1 MKRTENKRFFDVK
14 GEIYVLIV
22 DNRLG
27 MYYLREVNM
36 QDSDERSCVTGRQW
50 YNDDIPH
57 IPLEDYLDADGNLID
72 DFKFMGSLD
81 KIIQE
86 EEMHMAVRTVKKLL
100 YMKHETN
107 EINIYDDWGA
117 LWEEL
122 QKRGEIEKGSEYTL
136 DDIILPEETKD
147 KLRRVIK
154 LMGNNERYA
163 RIGAKIDKGILL
175 FGVPGGG
182 KSRAVECMAGEIHA
196 HFIHSCGSD
205 FCLKYVGVG
214 SENVRKLFDE
224 ARSHKRAIIFIDEL
238 DAVGRERG
246 LGENTERDTTLNQLL
261 VEISKIKPD
270 ENIFIVGA
278 TNNKDLLDSA
288 LIRSG
293 RLSTH
298 IEILPPDKECRKDIF
313 NLYINKLVHEEGIDV
328 DLLAEMTEGCV
339 GADIEYICNNAGLY
353 AVDCDRDVVTLD
365 DLMHEIEDFLNNREL
380 KQQEEKKKKIGF
392 GI

>member
-1 MKRTENKRFFDVK
+1 MKIKKYFDVK
-14 GEIYVLIV
+14 GDIYVLII
-22 DNRLG
+22 DKRLG

-36 QDSDERSCVTGRQW
+36 KDSDERSCVTGRQW
-50 YNDDIPH
+50 YNDDIPY
-57 IPLEDYLDADGNLID
+57 IPLDDYLDAEGNLID
-72 DFKFMGSLD
+72 DFRFMGSLD
-81 KIIQE
+81 KIVE
-86 EEMHMAVRTVKKLL
+86 EEQMHSITRTIDKIL
-100 YMKHETN
+100 YMKYESN
-107 EINIYDDWGA
+107 EIVKYDDWNV
-117 LWEEL
+117 LWDVL
-122 QKRGEIEKGSEYTL
+122 QKRGDMETGSEYTL

-182 KSRAVECMAGEIHA
+182 KSRAVECMAGEINA

-261 VEISKIKPD
+261 VEISKIKPN

-288 LIRSG
+288 LTRSG

-298 IEILPPDKECRKDIF
+298 IEILPPDKECRKNIF
-313 NLYINKLVHEEGIDV
+313 DLYINKLVHEEDIDL
-328 DLLAEMTEGCV
+328 DLLAEMTEDFV

-353 AVDCDRDVVTLD
+353 AVDNDRDIVTQD
-365 DLMHEIEDFLNNREL
+365 DLMHEIEEFKKGRNLEV
-380 KQQEEKKKKIGF
+380 KEERRKIGF
-392 GI
+392 GC

>member
-1 MKRTENKRFFDVK
+1 MKIKKYFDVK
-14 GEIYVLIV
+14 GDIYVLII
-22 DNRLG
+22 DKRLG

-36 QDSDERSCVTGRQW
+36 KDSDERSCVTGRQW
-50 YNDDIPH
+50 YNDDIPY
-57 IPLEDYLDADGNLID
+57 IPLDDYLDAEGNLID
-72 DFKFMGSLD
+72 DFRFMGSLD
-81 KIIQE
+81 KIVE
-86 EEMHMAVRTVKKLL
+86 EEQMHTITRTIDKIL
-100 YMKHETN
+100 YMKYESN
-107 EINIYDDWGA
+107 EIVKYDDWNV
-117 LWEEL
+117 LWDVL
-122 QKRGEIEKGSEYTL
+122 QKRGDMETGSEYTL

-154 LMGNNERYA
+154 LMSNNERYA

>member
-1 MKRTENKRFFDVK
+1 MKRTESKRFFDVK

-86 EEMHMAVRTVKKLL
+86 EEMHMAVRTVEKLL

-107 EINIYDDWGA
+107 EINIYDDWGV

-175 FGVPGGG
+175 FGEAGTG
-182 KSRAVECMAGEIHA
+182 KSRCVECMAGEMNA
-196 HFIHSCGSD
+196 HFIYSSGSE
-205 FCLKYVGVG
+205 FACKYVGTG
-214 SENVRKLFDE
+214 AENVRKLFNE
-224 ARSHKRAIIFIDEL
+224 ARQHKRAFIFIDEI
-238 DAVGRERG
+238 DAVGRQRG
-246 LGENTERDTTLNQLL
+246 LGENTERDATLNQLL
-261 VEISKIKPD
+261 VEISKIKPE
-270 ENIFIVGA
+270 ENIFLIGA
-278 TNNKDLLDSA
+278 TNHKDLLDGA
-288 LIRSG
+288 LTRSG

-298 IEILPPDKECRKDIF
+298 IEILSPDRDNRIKIF
-313 NLYINKLVHEEGIDV
+313 ELYINKLVHNEDID
-328 DLLAEMTEGCV
+328 LEQLADMTEDFV

>member
-1 MKRTENKRFFDVK
+1 
-14 GEIYVLIV
+14 
-22 DNRLG
+22 
-27 MYYLREVNM
+27 
-36 QDSDERSCVTGRQW
+36 
-50 YNDDIPH
+50 
-57 IPLEDYLDADGNLID
+57 
-72 DFKFMGSLD
+72 
-81 KIIQE
+81 
-86 EEMHMAVRTVKKLL
+86 
-100 YMKHETN
+100 
-107 EINIYDDWGA
+107 
-117 LWEEL
+117 
-122 QKRGEIEKGSEYTL
+122 
-136 DDIILPEETKD
+136 
-147 KLRRVIK
+147 
-154 LMGNNERYA
+154 MGNNERYA

-182 KSRAVECMAGEIHA
+182 KSRAVECMAGEINA

-353 AVDCDRDVVTLD
+353 AVDCDKDVVTLD
-365 DLMHEIEDFLNNREL
+365 DLMHEVEDFLNNREL

>member
-1 MKRTENKRFFDVK
+1 MKIKKYFDVK
-14 GEIYVLIV
+14 GDIYVLII
-22 DNRLG
+22 DKRLG

-36 QDSDERSCVTGRQW
+36 KDSDERSCVTGRQW
-50 YNDDIPH
+50 YNDDIPY
-57 IPLEDYLDADGNLID
+57 IPLDDYLDAEGNLID
-72 DFKFMGSLD
+72 DFRFMGSLD
-81 KIIQE
+81 KIVE
-86 EEMHMAVRTVKKLL
+86 EEQMHSITRTIDKIL
-100 YMKHETN
+100 YMKYESN
-107 EINIYDDWGA
+107 EIVKYDDWNV
-117 LWEEL
+117 LWDVL
-122 QKRGEIEKGSEYTL
+122 QKRGDMETGSEYTL

-182 KSRAVECMAGEIHA
+182 KSRAVECMAGEINA

-261 VEISKIKPD
+261 VEISKIKPN

-288 LIRSG
+288 LTRSG

-298 IEILPPDKECRKDIF
+298 IEILPPDKECRKNIF
-313 NLYINKLVHEEGIDV
+313 DLYINKLVHEEDIDL
-328 DLLAEMTEGCV
+328 DLLAEMTEDFV

-353 AVDCDRDVVTLD
+353 AVDNDRDIVMQD
-365 DLMHEIEDFLNNREL
+365 DLIHEIEEFKKGRNLEV
-380 KQQEEKKKKIGF
+380 KEERRKIGF
-392 GI
+392 GC